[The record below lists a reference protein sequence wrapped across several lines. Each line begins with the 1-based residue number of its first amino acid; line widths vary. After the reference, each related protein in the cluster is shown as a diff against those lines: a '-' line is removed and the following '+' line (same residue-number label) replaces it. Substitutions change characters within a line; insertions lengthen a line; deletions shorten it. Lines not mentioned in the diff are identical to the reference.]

1 MAVLSI
7 IIACGMKLEVLSLFG
22 TKYAIFELDGDG
34 DPVEVSSAVEL
45 RDHLRNRG
53 LSEQQ
58 ISEVIEDLETEPRQI
73 RVTVSR

>member
-1 MAVLSI
+1 MPKGHLEQLR
-7 IIACGMKLEVLSLFG
+7 MKLEVLRLFES
-22 TKYAIFELDGDG
+22 KYAVFNLDGKD

-58 ISEVIEDLETEPRQI
+58 IREAMENLQTEHRQI
-73 RVTVSR
+73 RLTVNG